1 MNSER
6 FRLNLTQSQGKIDV
20 MNEQVAHRLAKI
32 EAEQARQAADIA
44 EIKGTMASV
53 LQLLSRIDGRLD
65 EHSRTV
71 NALIPTRLAV
81 VGER

>member
-1 MNSER
+1 
-6 FRLNLTQSQGKIDV
+6 

-32 EAEQARQAADIA
+32 AAEQARQAVDIA

-65 EHSRTV
+65 EQSRTV